1 MSKESG
7 TKATTAAAGMCYD
20 GQRRVWL
27 AGKIGR
33 GGVGYGRRAAL
44 SIAMKAL
51 LSEGAV
57 GISLVWRYELLAVNQ
72 ALQGLELV
80 TRDGN
85 L

>member
-1 MSKESG
+1 M
-7 TKATTAAAGMCYD
+7 
-20 GQRRVWL
+20 
-27 AGKIGR
+27 AGKIGQ
-33 GGVGYGRRAAL
+33 GGAGYGRPAAL

-57 GISLVWRYELLAVNQ
+57 GISLVWRHEVLAVSQ